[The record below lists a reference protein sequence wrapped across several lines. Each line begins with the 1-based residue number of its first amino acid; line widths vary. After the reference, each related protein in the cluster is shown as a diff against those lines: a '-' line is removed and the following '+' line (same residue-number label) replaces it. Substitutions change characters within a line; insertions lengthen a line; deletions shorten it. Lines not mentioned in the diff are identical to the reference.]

1 MSMELIKSSTTDL
14 LFVAK
19 LGFFSFFADSFKPL
33 LTAYQTDSP
42 MVPFLYTDIFRLL
55 KNVYSVIVKP
65 DVIAKC
71 GTAAQLKEIDLN
83 KKENMLSTKHIN
95 VGFVASKL
103 IEKLIRQ
110 DQVKKD
116 VIYLFKNNVKTFVVA
131 TIDKIMERSP
141 VGSIIVRN
149 ANVFGPKTIIELKD
163 LELINRFKVLTSH
176 LISLKWFD
184 GPYGDKV
191 MGQYRLLENEVK
203 DKKEKFQ
210 EV

>member
-1 MSMELIKSSTTDL
+1 MVISVKSSRVLEQASEKKQPLSSMSMELIKTSTTDL

-19 LGFFSFFADSFKPL
+19 LGFFSFFADSFKPF

-71 GTAAQLKEIDLN
+71 GTAAQLKEIDFN
-83 KKENMLSTKHIN
+83 KNENMLSTKHIN

-116 VIYLFKNNVKTFVVA
+116 VIYLFKNK
-131 TIDKIMERSP
+131 
-141 VGSIIVRN
+141 G
-149 ANVFGPKTIIELKD
+149 
-163 LELINRFKVLTSH
+163 
-176 LISLKWFD
+176 
-184 GPYGDKV
+184 
-191 MGQYRLLENEVK
+191 ENICCCNN
-203 DKKEKFQ
+203 
-210 EV
+210 